1 MVSAKKIMG
10 LLLTC
15 MPILA
20 LSQKVDNVK
29 IAIPTKDRSIY
40 LLDTVPPPLSEQE
53 LFEYVI
59 HPEDSALVRTIL
71 EKGSRDEDY
80 LGFFQRK
87 GYRIKRIKLDDFDAL
102 PRDNVHF
109 TRRERRVRSE
119 LKSLSDKR
127 DSLLD
132 AELHSSI
139 RKPDTVM
146 GPIDSINLKMR
157 DPKYDILY
165 SKESRKN
172 PMFVEVFGIYRYKQY
187 TLVIYYADIHMHEL
201 KIHYQIYDTPV

>member
-1 MVSAKKIMG
+1 
-10 LLLTC
+10 
-15 MPILA
+15 MPLLA
-20 LSQKVDNVK
+20 LSQKYDNIK
-29 IAIPTKDRSIY
+29 MNASTKDRSVY
-40 LLDTVPPPLSEQE
+40 LLDTIPPPLQEQQ
-53 LFEYVI
+53 LFQYVI

-87 GYRIKRIKLDDFDAL
+87 GYRIKKIKLDDFDAL
-102 PRDNVHF
+102 PRDKVHF
-109 TRRERRVRSE
+109 SRRERRVRSE

-157 DPKYDILY
+157 DPKYDIIN
-165 SKESRKN
+165 SKEISQN
-172 PMFVEVFGIYRYKQY
+172 PIFFEVFGIYRYKQY

-201 KIHYQIYDTPV
+201 RIQYQIYDTPW